1 MFSLLLGA
9 ARSGVLVI
17 GSEHRLQLQLL
28 LPPPMLLPLWQAR
41 TVNDSNG
48 LLCVN
53 RHAVPAFIHARYSM
67 RMRSR
72 SHSRAHAHAHT
83 PTRCALRVQVVRRAE
98 QERAAVA
105 AARAA
110 SAHGTR
116 RRRRRRR
123 AAAPPV
129 SHEKRAAVARACR
142 KHRGARA
149 CRRATHLDG
158 DCAAKLPSG
167 LGLERRDFRQA
178 WAMSVT
184 LDRARS
190 TSRVGCVR
198 G

>member
-83 PTRCALRVQVVRRAE
+83 PTRCARRVQVVRHAE
-98 QERAAVA
+98 QNALLWRLRERL
-105 AARAA
+105 
-110 SAHGTR
+110 AHMEL
-116 RRRRRRR
+116 
-123 AAAPPV
+123 ADDV
-129 SHEKRAAVARACR
+129 V
-142 KHRGARA
+142 
-149 CRRATHLDG
+149 
-158 DCAAKLPSG
+158 
-167 LGLERRDFRQA
+167 
-178 WAMSVT
+178 
-184 LDRARS
+184 
-190 TSRVGCVR
+190 
-198 G
+198 